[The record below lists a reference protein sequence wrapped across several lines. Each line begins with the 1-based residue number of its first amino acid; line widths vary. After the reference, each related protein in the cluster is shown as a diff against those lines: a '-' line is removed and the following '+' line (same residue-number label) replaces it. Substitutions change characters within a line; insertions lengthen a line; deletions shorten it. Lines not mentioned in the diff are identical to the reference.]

1 MSSSDELEP
10 PKKPKSDTNLNS
22 STPKTNQSP
31 SNLLSTATTDHS
43 TKAQQNQPT
52 ATPSSTTNSNF
63 SSSRNTPTNF
73 NSLPGTCLRMG
84 EFGGLNVN
92 GVGSSY
98 RSVNGG
104 MSKTISLNGKVV
116 VPSSANSSSDMS
128 MYSYPEMRFAE
139 EWIKGCLFF
148 R

>member
-1 MSSSDELEP
+1 
-10 PKKPKSDTNLNS
+10 
-22 STPKTNQSP
+22 
-31 SNLLSTATTDHS
+31 
-43 TKAQQNQPT
+43 
-52 ATPSSTTNSNF
+52 
-63 SSSRNTPTNF
+63 
-73 NSLPGTCLRMG
+73 MG